1 MPQTTTPKVTIKALS
16 EDLTAVVKNWQG
28 IVGQT
33 DGAYTSF
40 LRKCRMTVVENT
52 LVLVTEDPFIHSYLS
67 TENAIMMLKGIIE
80 NTIGK
85 EVELK
90 MQLLANNTTFEESFE
105 DVEEY
110 VKMNISVED

>member
-1 MPQTTTPKVTIKALS
+1 MTIKALS
-16 EDLTAVVKNWQG
+16 EDLAAVVKNWQG

-40 LRKCRMTVVENT
+40 LRKSRITVVEDT
-52 LVLVTEDPFIHSYLS
+52 LVVVTEDAFIYTYLS
-67 TENAIMMLKGIIE
+67 APEAIGMLKDIIE

-85 EVELK
+85 AVELK
-90 MQLLANNTTFEESFE
+90 IQLLANNTTFEESFE